1 VDERVTT
8 AAELDAMTPEQRRQH
23 FEDSIVDPTTLTD
36 EQRARIY
43 ARQRQVIAER
53 QQHAS

>member
-1 VDERVTT
+1 VDDRVIT

-23 FEDSIVDPTTLTD
+23 FEDSIVDPATLTD

-43 ARQRQVIAER
+43 ARQRQAAER
-53 QQHAS
+53 QQPAS